1 MFRRGQR
8 KNLPRLTL
16 VLKSTTLY
24 RRMEEIKTNEYDV
37 LGYRVNLADSSGCG
51 RVSADEI
58 VNLVKREAELIQS
71 NKPNLNRGQIATL
84 VALKMAADKL
94 ALDQDFKQSVN
105 QFQVNTRNAIEE
117 IERIEKASHS

>member
-1 MFRRGQR
+1 
-8 KNLPRLTL
+8 
-16 VLKSTTLY
+16 
-24 RRMEEIKTNEYDV
+24 MEEIKTNEYDV